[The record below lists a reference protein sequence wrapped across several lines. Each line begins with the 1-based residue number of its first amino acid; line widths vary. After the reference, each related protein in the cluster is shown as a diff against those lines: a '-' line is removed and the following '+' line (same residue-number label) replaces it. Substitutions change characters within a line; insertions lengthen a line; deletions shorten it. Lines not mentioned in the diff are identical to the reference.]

1 MIGLLES
8 MLGIPLPGFEFTPMS
23 AMSQTPKGKK
33 SEMATD
39 WEIGRPPDR
48 VFCEVFHSGQVI
60 PGVKEGWTFFSMQK
74 GVHPLSSRTL
84 DASSITAWRIPE
96 PE

>member
-8 MLGIPLPGFEFTPMS
+8 MLGIPMPGFEFSPS
-23 AMSQTPKGKK
+23 VALCYTPKAKK

-39 WEIGRPPDR
+39 WEVGRPPDL
-48 VFCEVFHSGQVI
+48 VFCEVFWRGQVI
-60 PGVKEGWTFFSMQK
+60 PGVKEGWTFFSMRK

-84 DASSITAWRIPE
+84 DAASITAWRIPE
-96 PE
+96 EA